1 MFKKIDH
8 VEIITDDLERSVDF
22 YTKVLGFTP
31 KLRQHIERST
41 LGVPLDVV
49 LLDLGGT
56 AVELL
61 AYSGVTVAPRSA
73 GEQLGYRMMALEVED
88 MDKALAY
95 LRTKGIEP
103 SWGPRVTEGQYCRAE
118 IRDPHGHRIELRQ
131 WFSPVGGRCDRP
143 PKEETR

>member
-8 VEIITDDLERSVDF
+8 VEIITDDLDRSVDF
-22 YTKVLGFTP
+22 YINVLGFTP

-61 AYSGVTVAPRSA
+61 SYRGATVAPSPT
-73 GEQLGYRMMALEVED
+73 GEQLGNRMMALEVED
-88 MDKALAY
+88 LDRALDY
-95 LRTKGIEP
+95 LKTKGIEP

-118 IRDPHGHRIELRQ
+118 IRNPHGHRIELRQ
-131 WFSPVGGRCDRP
+131 
-143 PKEETR
+143 

>member
-8 VEIITDDLERSVDF
+8 VEIITDDLDRSVDF
-22 YTKVLGFTP
+22 YINVLGFTP

-41 LGVPLDVV
+41 LGVPLDVA

-61 AYSGVTVAPRSA
+61 SYRGATVAPSPT
-73 GEQLGYRMMALEVED
+73 GEQLGNRMMALEVED
-88 MDKALAY
+88 MDRALDY
-95 LRTKGIEP
+95 LKTKGIEP

-118 IRDPHGHRIELRQ
+118 IRNPHGHRIELRQ
-131 WFSPVGGRCDRP
+131 
-143 PKEETR
+143 

>member
-8 VEIITDDLERSVDF
+8 VEIITDDLDRSVDF
-22 YTKVLGFTP
+22 YINVLGFTP

-61 AYSGVTVAPRSA
+61 SYRGATVAPSPTC
-73 GEQLGYRMMALEVED
+73 EQLGNRMMALEVED
-88 MDKALAY
+88 LDRALDY
-95 LRTKGIEP
+95 LKTKGIEP

-118 IRDPHGHRIELRQ
+118 IRNPHGHRIELRQ
-131 WFSPVGGRCDRP
+131 
-143 PKEETR
+143 

>member
-22 YTKVLGFTP
+22 YTNVLGFTH

-41 LGVPLDVV
+41 LGVPIDVV

-56 AVELL
+56 AVELISYL
-61 AYSGVTVAPRSA
+61 GATVAPSPM

-88 MDKALAY
+88 MDRALDY

-103 SWGPRVTEGQYCRAE
+103 SWGPRVTEGHYARAE
-118 IRDPHGHRIELRQ
+118 IRDPDGHRIELRQ
-131 WFSPVGGRCDRP
+131 WF
-143 PKEETR
+143 

>member
-22 YTKVLGFTP
+22 YTNVLGFTH

-56 AVELL
+56 AVELISYTG
-61 AYSGVTVAPRSA
+61 ATVAPSPT
-73 GEQLGYRMMALEVED
+73 GEQLGYRMVN
-88 MDKALAY
+88 
-95 LRTKGIEP
+95 
-103 SWGPRVTEGQYCRAE
+103 
-118 IRDPHGHRIELRQ
+118 
-131 WFSPVGGRCDRP
+131 DRRLKP
-143 PKEETR
+143 TACE

>member
-8 VEIITDDLERSVDF
+8 VEIITDDLEQSLDF
-22 YTKVLGFTP
+22 YTNVLGFTP

-61 AYSGVTVAPRSA
+61 SYRGATVAPSPTS
-73 GEQLGYRMMALEVED
+73 EQLGYRMMALEVED
-88 MDKALAY
+88 MDRALAY
-95 LRTKGIEP
+95 LKTKGIEP
-103 SWGPRVTEGQYCRAE
+103 SWGPRVTEGRYCRAE

-131 WFSPVGGRCDRP
+131 WCSPVGARCDRSP
-143 PKEETR
+143 REETR

>member
-8 VEIITDDLERSVDF
+8 VEIITEDLERSVDF
-22 YTKVLGFTP
+22 YTNVLGFKP

-41 LGVPLDVV
+41 LGVPIDIVM
-49 LLDLGGT
+49 LDLGGT
-56 AVELL
+56 AVELIS
-61 AYSGVTVAPRSA
+61 YTGVIVAPSPP

-88 MDKALAY
+88 MDQALDY

-103 SWGPRVTEGQYCRAE
+103 SWGPRVTEGHYARAE

-131 WFSPVGGRCDRP
+131 WF
-143 PKEETR
+143 

>member
-8 VEIITDDLERSVDF
+8 VEIITDDLEQSVDF

-61 AYSGVTVAPRSA
+61 SYRGATVAPSPT

-88 MDKALAY
+88 MDRALAY
-95 LRTKGIEP
+95 LRRKGIEP

-131 WFSPVGGRCDRP
+131 WFSPVGARCDRSP
-143 PKEETR
+143 REETR

>member
-22 YTKVLGFTP
+22 YTNVLGFKP
-31 KLRQHIERST
+31 KQRQRIERST

-61 AYSGVTVAPRSA
+61 SYRGTTVAPCPV

-88 MDKALAY
+88 MDTALAY
-95 LRTKGIEP
+95 LRAKGIEP
-103 SWGPRVTEGQYCRAE
+103 SWGPRVTEGQYSRAE
-118 IRDPHGHRIELRQ
+118 IRDPDGHRIELRQ
-131 WFSPVGGRCDRP
+131 WF
-143 PKEETR
+143 

>member
-22 YTKVLGFTP
+22 YTTVLGFTP
-31 KLRQHIERST
+31 KRRQHIERST

-61 AYSGVTVAPRSA
+61 SYRGATVAPSPT

-88 MDKALAY
+88 MDRALAD
-95 LRTKGIEP
+95 LKTKGIEP
-103 SWGPRVTEGQYCRAE
+103 SWGPRVTEGQDCRAE

-131 WFSPVGGRCDRP
+131 WFSPVGARGDRSP
-143 PKEETR
+143 REETR